1 MPINLELKLEVKSH
15 RILRGRLID
24 IGADSFGVLNQKD
37 VYYAVPDGLLKLRI
51 EDGKESLI
59 FYRRDEKGNN
69 RWSDFDFIRFENGG
83 GEKFLKK
90 IFTIE
95 TVVEK
100 RRELF
105 FYENTRVHLDNIKSL
120 GKFLELETLVLKG
133 KVEAKL
139 RFEKIIKLLELD
151 ISKQIKKSYR
161 DLLLRSKNRNDT
173 Y

>member
-1 MPINLELKLEVKSH
+1 MPKNLELKIKVKSH
-15 RILRGRLID
+15 QVLRRKLMD
-24 IGADSFGVLNQKD
+24 IGADSIGVLNQKD
-37 VYYAVPDGLLKLRI
+37 VYYTVPNGLLKLRI

-69 RWSDFDFIRFENGG
+69 RWSDFDFIKFENGG

-105 FYENTRVHLDNIKSL
+105 YYENTRIHLDNVKSL
-120 GKFLELETLVLKG
+120 GNFLELETLVLKG
-133 KVEAKL
+133 KAEAKL
-139 RFEKIIKLLELD
+139 RFEKIRKLLELE
-151 ISKQIKKSYR
+151 ISQQIKKSYR
-161 DLLLRSKNRNDT
+161 DLLIRSKKPDDT